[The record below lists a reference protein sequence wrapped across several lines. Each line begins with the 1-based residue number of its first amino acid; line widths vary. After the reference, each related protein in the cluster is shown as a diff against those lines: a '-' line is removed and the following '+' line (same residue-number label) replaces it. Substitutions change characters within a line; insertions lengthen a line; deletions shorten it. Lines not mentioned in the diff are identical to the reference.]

1 MNTSGHPWGVE
12 IEEVLPWPVVS
23 RVTARKMVQS
33 GFQTLC
39 VFILGSE
46 ESAFL
51 DNNEVLS
58 GCGHPLLQMGLNLR
72 ISASLSHGCYVN
84 RFRDTAACS
93 GEARTALP
101 SSLRGADKMQEP
113 GPGAAESLCP
123 WVPPHVIITHE
134 AGHTIRG
141 KLMAFCEYLHTQ

>member
-23 RVTARKMVQS
+23 RVTARKTVQS

-51 DNNEVLS
+51 DSNEVLS
-58 GCGHPLLQMGLNLR
+58 WCGAPSLANGPQPAHLGIPLLWLLR
-72 ISASLSHGCYVN
+72 
-84 RFRDTAACS
+84 
-93 GEARTALP
+93 
-101 SSLRGADKMQEP
+101 EP
-113 GPGAAESLCP
+113 FS
-123 WVPPHVIITHE
+123 
-134 AGHTIRG
+134 
-141 KLMAFCEYLHTQ
+141 